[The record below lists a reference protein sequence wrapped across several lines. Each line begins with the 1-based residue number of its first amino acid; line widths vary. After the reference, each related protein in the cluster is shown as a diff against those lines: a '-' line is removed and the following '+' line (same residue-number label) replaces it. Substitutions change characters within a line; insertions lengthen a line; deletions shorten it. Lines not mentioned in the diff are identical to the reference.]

1 MISFNLTCSKGHE
14 FEGWFQNSA
23 NFDDQIRRHLVEC
36 PDCGDTDVEKGLMA
50 PAVGAK
56 STMIATRSEK
66 AAALRKM
73 RKLMAEVR
81 DHVETNFDNVGT
93 QFPEEAR
100 KIFYGEAEDRPIYG
114 DATEDE
120 ARTLAEEGV
129 PVARLPWPK
138 KKTEN

>member
-1 MISFNLTCSKGHE
+1 MR
-14 FEGWFQNSA
+14 EGRA
-23 NFDDQIRRHLVEC
+23 
-36 PDCGDTDVEKGLMA
+36 
-50 PAVGAK
+50 
-56 STMIATRSEK
+56 EK

-81 DHVETNFDNVGT
+81 EHVETNFDNVGT
-93 QFPEEAR
+93 EFPEEAR

-114 DATEDE
+114 DATDDE
-120 ARTLAEEGV
+120 AQALAEEGV

>member
-1 MISFNLTCSKGHE
+1 
-14 FEGWFQNSA
+14 
-23 NFDDQIRRHLVEC
+23 
-36 PDCGDTDVEKGLMA
+36 MA

-56 STMIATRSEK
+56 SAAIETRTEK

-81 DHVETNFDNVGT
+81 EHVEANFDNVGP

-100 KIFYGEAEDRPIYG
+100 KIFYGEADDRPIFG

-120 ARTLAEEGV
+120 AKALAEEGV

>member
-23 NFDDQIRRHLVEC
+23 TYEVQAKRQLVEC
-36 PDCGDTDVEKGLMA
+36 PTCGDTQVAKGLMA
-50 PAVGAK
+50 PAIGAK
-56 STMIATRSEK
+56 AVTRESRQEK

-73 RKLMAEVR
+73 RKLMAEMR
-81 DHVETNFDNVGT
+81 EHVETNFDNVGE

-100 KIFYGEAEDRPIYG
+100 KIFYGEADERPIYG
-114 DATEDE
+114 DATEGE
-120 ARTLAEEGV
+120 ARALAEEGV

-138 KKTEN
+138 KIVEN

>member
-14 FEGWFQNSA
+14 FEGWFRNSA
-23 NFDDQIRRHLVEC
+23 NFDDQIERHLVEC
-36 PDCGDTDVEKGLMA
+36 PDCGDTDVEKGPMA
-50 PAVGAK
+50 PSVGAK
-56 STMIATRSEK
+56 SATIATRSEK

-93 QFPEEAR
+93 RFPEEAR